1 MIHNNIIKDR
11 IETLLPLKSFAAD
24 LDVANIEIVA
34 DAAMSVLELYNFEH
48 LECVV
53 PTITN
58 EASCKPRLLTLM
70 KKPRQREMDVH
81 RRAVSCIH

>member
-11 IETLLPLKSFAAD
+11 IATLLPLKSFAAD

-34 DAAMSVLELYNFEH
+34 DAAMSVLELYNLEH

-53 PTITN
+53 PILAN
-58 EASCKPRLLTLM
+58 
-70 KKPRQREMDVH
+70 
-81 RRAVSCIH
+81 